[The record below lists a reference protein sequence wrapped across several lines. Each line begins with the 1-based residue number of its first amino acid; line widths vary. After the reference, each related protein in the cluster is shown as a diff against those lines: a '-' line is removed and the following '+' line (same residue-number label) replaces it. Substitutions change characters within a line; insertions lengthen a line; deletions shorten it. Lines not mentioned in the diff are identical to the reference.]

1 MLSRNIS
8 ETAGWRIRNN
18 VDRNNR
24 AIVVGKLGIKYM
36 VISAEIKQK
45 RENNH
50 KDFEAWLYA
59 AQALQGIF
67 R

>member
-8 ETAGWRIRNN
+8 ETAGYGIRNN
-18 VDRNNR
+18 LARNNE
-24 AIVVGKLGIKYM
+24 AIVVSKLGIKHM

-50 KDFEAWLYA
+50 KDIEAWLNA
-59 AQALQGIF
+59 AQALQCIF